1 MAPSKY
7 RVRGIFRGSVM
18 RVATPLIRR
27 GVHPNTVTY
36 TSLLFSFL
44 AFLLL
49 TLTQIQPL
57 FGLMAFLVGFF
68 DGVDGAVAKGGSI
81 SSSTGAFI
89 DSVIDKITEATLLL
103 SIAVT
108 YNNTFLFGLPI
119 PVWAFLCLT
128 GWILTS
134 YTRSRA
140 ESLGAKDLDIGVGGR
155 SERLLTLVVF
165 SLLTLII
172 WGLVVVTILG
182 LLTAGYR
189 FNHYSTQISSQS
201 NSAETSD

>member
-1 MAPSKY
+1 
-7 RVRGIFRGSVM
+7 
-18 RVATPLIRR
+18 
-27 GVHPNTVTY
+27 
-36 TSLLFSFL
+36 
-44 AFLLL
+44 
-49 TLTQIQPL
+49 
-57 FGLMAFLVGFF
+57 MAFLVGFF

>member
-1 MAPSKY
+1 
-7 RVRGIFRGSVM
+7 M
-18 RVATPLIRR
+18 RVASPLIRA

-36 TSLLFSFL
+36 TSLMFSFL

-49 TLTQIQPL
+49 TLTQFQPL
-57 FGLMAFLVGFF
+57 FGLMIFLVGFF
-68 DGVDGAVAKGGSI
+68 DGVDGAVAKGGSM
-81 SSSTGAFI
+81 SSSSGAFK
-89 DSVIDKITEATLLL
+89 DSVIDKITEAILLL

-108 YNNTFLFGLPI
+108 YNNTVLFGLPI
-119 PVWAFLCLT
+119 SVWAFLCLT

-140 ESLGAKDLDIGVGGR
+140 ESLGARDLDIGVGGR

-165 SLLTLII
+165 SLLNLII
-172 WGLVVVTILG
+172 WGLGVVTIMG

-189 FNHYSTQISSQS
+189 FHHYSAQISSQS
-201 NSAETSD
+201 NSAETGD

>member
-1 MAPSKY
+1 MSPSKY

-18 RVATPLIRR
+18 RVARPLIRA

-49 TLTQIQPL
+49 TLIQLQPL

-81 SSSTGAFI
+81 STSSGAFK
-89 DSVIDKITEATLLL
+89 DSVIDKITEAILLL

-108 YNNTFLFGLPI
+108 YENTVLFGIPI
-119 PVWAFLCLT
+119 SVWAFICLT

-140 ESLGAKDLDIGVGGR
+140 ETLGARDLDIGVGGR
-155 SERLLTLVVF
+155 SERLLTLVIF
-165 SLLTLII
+165 SLLNLII
-172 WGLVVVTILG
+172 WGLVVVTIMG

-189 FNHYSTQISSQS
+189 FYHYNAQISSQS
-201 NSAETSD
+201 NSSESSD